1 MFSWEYA
8 VTGILAGEVIHLD
21 FCRVI
26 VYYRGF
32 FPEDSTVNSPPSL
45 LDTAALKK
53 KLNGRKFG
61 SKIFSFETID
71 STNNCARALAACWA
85 EEGTL
90 VLAEKQTAGKGRLG
104 RTWLANP
111 YENLTFS
118 LILRPALPPEALNLL
133 PLYAAV
139 AVAEAIEHE
148 SGLPVECKWPN
159 DLLIGGKKTAGI
171 LLEGSLK
178 EEGLDYVVL
187 GIGVNVNQMTFPDDI
202 SPRAT
207 SLKVQAGRDIDRVR
221 LLREILRTLEIHYTA
236 IMKKGFHNLLPLWL
250 SRTTMINREISVTQ
264 DGSVISGIVKGLSP
278 EGALILDAGG
288 TEKTLFAGD
297 VTIIGS

>member
-1 MFSWEYA
+1 
-8 VTGILAGEVIHLD
+8 
-21 FCRVI
+21 
-26 VYYRGF
+26 
-32 FPEDSTVNSPPSL
+32 VNSPAAL

-61 SKIFSFETID
+61 SKIYSFETID
-71 STNNCARALAACWA
+71 STNNCARALAGCWA

-90 VLAEKQTAGKGRLG
+90 VLAERQTAGKGRLG

-118 LILRPALPPEALNLL
+118 LILRPTLPPEALNLL

-148 SGLPVECKWPN
+148 SGLSVECKWPN

-178 EEGLDYVVL
+178 EEGLEYVVL
-187 GIGVNVNQMTFPDDI
+187 GIGVNVNQTTFPEDI

-207 SLKVQAGRDIDRVR
+207 SLKVQGGRDIDRIR

-264 DGSVISGIVKGLSP
+264 GGSVISGIVRGLSP
-278 EGALILDAGG
+278 EGALILDSGG
-288 TEKTLFAGD
+288 SEKTLFAGD
-297 VTIIGS
+297 VTILGS

>member
-1 MFSWEYA
+1 MKSTSHWQFVSR
-8 VTGILAGEVIHLD
+8 IFNLD
-21 FCRVI
+21 FGGLI
-26 VYYRGF
+26 GYHRGF
-32 FPEDSTVNSPPSL
+32 FLEDSTVNSSAAL
-45 LDTAALKK
+45 LDAAALKK

-61 SKIFSFETID
+61 SKVFAFETID
-71 STNNCARALAACWA
+71 STNSCARALAGCWA

-90 VLAEKQTAGKGRLG
+90 VFAERQTAGKGRLG

-118 LILRPALPPEALNLL
+118 LILRPTLPPEALNLL

-148 SGLPVECKWPN
+148 TGLSVECKWPN
-159 DLLIGGKKTAGI
+159 DLLIGGKKGAGI

-187 GIGVNVNQMTFPDDI
+187 GIGVNVNQTAFPDDI

-207 SLKVQAGRDIDRVR
+207 SLKMQAGREIDRVR
-221 LLREILRTLEIHYTA
+221 LLREILRMLEIHYTS

-250 SRTTMINREISVTQ
+250 SRTTMLNKEISVTQ
-264 DGSVISGIVKGLSP
+264 DGTVISGVVKGLSP
-278 EGALILDAGG
+278 EGALILNTGG
-288 TEKTLFAGD
+288 VEKTLFAGD
-297 VTIIGS
+297 VTILGS

>member
-1 MFSWEYA
+1 MSEES
-8 VTGILAGEVIHLD
+8 INLD
-21 FCRVI
+21 FCHSI
-26 VYYRGF
+26 GYHRGF
-32 FPEDSTVNSPPSL
+32 FPEESTVNSVSPL

-61 SKIFSFETID
+61 SKVFAFDTID
-71 STNNCARALAACWA
+71 STNNCARALAGCWA

-90 VLAEKQTAGKGRLG
+90 VFAEKQTEGRGRLG
-104 RTWLANP
+104 RSWLANP

-118 LILRPALPPEALNLL
+118 LVLRPTLPPEALNLL

-148 SGLPVECKWPN
+148 TGLSVECKWPN
-159 DLLIGGKKTAGI
+159 DLLIGGKKCAGI

-187 GIGVNVNQMTFPDDI
+187 GIGVNVNQISFPDDI
-202 SPRAT
+202 GPRAT
-207 SLKVQAGRDIDRVR
+207 SLKAQAGREIDRIL
-221 LLREILRTLEIHYTA
+221 LLREILRTLETRYTA

-250 SRTTMINREISVTQ
+250 SRTTMLNKEISVTQ
-264 DGSVISGIVKGLSP
+264 DGTVISGIVKGLSP

-297 VTIIGS
+297 VTILGS

>member
-1 MFSWEYA
+1 MSAES
-8 VTGILAGEVIHLD
+8 TNLD
-21 FCRVI
+21 FGRLI
-26 VYYRGF
+26 GYHRRF
-32 FPEDSTVNSPPSL
+32 FPENSTVNSTSPL

-61 SKIFSFETID
+61 SKVFAFDTID
-71 STNNCARALAACWA
+71 STNNCARALAGCWA

-90 VLAEKQTAGKGRLG
+90 VFAERQTEGKGRLG
-104 RTWLANP
+104 RSWLANP

-118 LILRPALPPEALNLL
+118 LVLRPKLPPAALNLL

-148 SGLPVECKWPN
+148 TGLSVECKWPN
-159 DLLIGGKKTAGI
+159 DLLISGKKSAGI

-187 GIGVNVNQMTFPDDI
+187 GIGVNVNQTSFPEDI
-202 SPRAT
+202 APRAT
-207 SLKVQAGRDIDRVR
+207 SLKAQAGRDIDRIM
-221 LLREILRTLEIHYTA
+221 LLREILGTLETRYTA

-250 SRTTMINREISVTQ
+250 SRTTMLNKEISVAQ
-264 DGSVISGIVKGLSP
+264 DGTVISGIVKGLSP

-288 TEKTLFAGD
+288 TEKILFAGD
-297 VTIIGS
+297 VTILGS

>member
-1 MFSWEYA
+1 MSA
-8 VTGILAGEVIHLD
+8 DCINLD
-21 FCRVI
+21 FCRLI
-26 VYYRGF
+26 GYHREF
-32 FPEDSTVNSPPSL
+32 FPEDSTVNSTSPP
-45 LDTAALKK
+45 LDTATLKK

-61 SKIFSFETID
+61 SKIYAFDTID
-71 STNNCARALAACWA
+71 STNNCARALAGCWA

-90 VLAEKQTAGKGRLG
+90 VFAERQTAGKGRLG
-104 RTWLANP
+104 RSWLANP

-118 LILRPALPPEALNLL
+118 LVLRPTLPPEALNLL

-148 SGLPVECKWPN
+148 TGLSVECKWPN
-159 DLLIGGKKTAGI
+159 DLLIGGKKSAGI

-187 GIGVNVNQMTFPDDI
+187 GIGVNVNQTLFPDDI
-202 SPRAT
+202 ARGAT
-207 SLKVQAGRDIDRVR
+207 SLKMEAGREIDRVL
-221 LLREILRTLEIHYTA
+221 LLREILKTLETRYTA

-250 SRTTMINREISVTQ
+250 SRTTMLNKEISVTQ
-264 DGSVISGIVKGLSP
+264 NGTVISGIVKGLSP

-297 VTIIGS
+297 VTILGS

>member
-1 MFSWEYA
+1 MSAES
-8 VTGILAGEVIHLD
+8 TNLD
-21 FCRVI
+21 FGPLIGYHR
-26 VYYRGF
+26 RF
-32 FPEDSTVNSPPSL
+32 FPEDSTVNSISPL

-53 KLNGRKFG
+53 NLNGRKFG
-61 SKIFSFETID
+61 SKVFAFDTID
-71 STNNCARALAACWA
+71 STNNCARALAGCWA

-90 VLAEKQTAGKGRLG
+90 VFAERQTAGKGRLG
-104 RTWLANP
+104 RSWLANP

-118 LILRPALPPEALNLL
+118 LVLRPTLPPAALNLL

-148 SGLPVECKWPN
+148 TGLSVECKWPN
-159 DLLIGGKKTAGI
+159 DLLIGGKKSAGI

-187 GIGVNVNQMTFPDDI
+187 GIGVNVNQTSFPDDI

-207 SLKVQAGRDIDRVR
+207 SLKAEAGRDIDRIL
-221 LLREILRTLEIHYTA
+221 LLREILKTLETRYTS
-236 IMKKGFHNLLPLWL
+236 IMKKGFHNLIPLWL
-250 SRTTMINREISVTQ
+250 SRTTMLNKEISVSQ
-264 DGSVISGIVKGLSP
+264 DGTVISGIVKGLSP

-297 VTIIGS
+297 VTILAS

>member
-1 MFSWEYA
+1 MSAES
-8 VTGILAGEVIHLD
+8 TNLD
-21 FCRVI
+21 FGPLIGYHR
-26 VYYRGF
+26 RF
-32 FPEDSTVNSPPSL
+32 FPEDSTVNSISPL

-61 SKIFSFETID
+61 SKVFAFDTID
-71 STNNCARALAACWA
+71 STNNCARALAGCWA

-90 VLAEKQTAGKGRLG
+90 VFAERQTAGKGRLG
-104 RTWLANP
+104 RSWLANP

-118 LILRPALPPEALNLL
+118 LVLRPTLPPEALNLL

-139 AVAEAIEHE
+139 AVAEAVEHE
-148 SGLPVECKWPN
+148 TGLSVECKWPN

-178 EEGLDYVVL
+178 EEGLEYVVL
-187 GIGVNVNQMTFPDDI
+187 GIGVNVNQTSFPDDI

-207 SLKVQAGRDIDRVR
+207 SLKAEAGRDIDRIL
-221 LLREILRTLEIHYTA
+221 LLREILKSLETHYAA
-236 IMKKGFHNLLPLWL
+236 IMKKGFRNLIPLWL
-250 SRTTMINREISVTQ
+250 SRTTMLNKEISVTQ
-264 DGSVISGIVKGLSP
+264 DGTVISGIVKGLSP

-297 VTIIGS
+297 VTILGS

>member
-1 MFSWEYA
+1 MS
-8 VTGILAGEVIHLD
+8 AGFINLD
-21 FCRVI
+21 FCRLNG
-26 VYYRGF
+26 YHRRF
-32 FPEDSTVNSPPSL
+32 FPEDSTVNSSSPF
-45 LDTAALKK
+45 LDTTALKK
-53 KLNGRKFG
+53 KLNGRRFG
-61 SKIFSFETID
+61 SKIFTFETID

-90 VLAEKQTAGKGRLG
+90 VFAERQTAGKGRLG
-104 RTWLANP
+104 RSWLANP

-148 SGLPVECKWPN
+148 TGLSVECKWPN
-159 DLLIGGKKTAGI
+159 DLLIGGKKSAGI

-187 GIGVNVNQMTFPDDI
+187 GIGVNVNQTSFPDDI
-202 SPRAT
+202 SSRAT
-207 SLKVQAGRDIDRVR
+207 SLKLQAGKEIDRIH
-221 LLREILRTLEIHYTA
+221 LLREILRTLEIHYSA
-236 IMKKGFHNLLPLWL
+236 IIKKGFHNILPLWL
-250 SRTTMINREISVTQ
+250 TRTTMINREISVTQ
-264 DGSVISGIVKGLSP
+264 DGTVISGVVKGLSP

-297 VTIIGS
+297 VTILGS

>member
-1 MFSWEYA
+1 
-8 VTGILAGEVIHLD
+8 
-21 FCRVI
+21 
-26 VYYRGF
+26 
-32 FPEDSTVNSPPSL
+32 VNSTSSL
-45 LDTAALKK
+45 LDTVALKK

-61 SKIFSFETID
+61 SKIFTFEKID
-71 STNNCARALAACWA
+71 STNNCARALAGCWA

-90 VLAEKQTAGKGRLG
+90 VLAEMQTAGKGRMG
-104 RTWLANP
+104 RSWQANP

-118 LILRPALPPEALNLL
+118 LILRPTLPPEALNLL

-148 SGLPVECKWPN
+148 TGLSVECKWPN
-159 DLLIGGKKTAGI
+159 DLLIGGRKSAGI

-187 GIGVNVNQMTFPDDI
+187 GIGVNVNQTTFPEDI
-202 SPRAT
+202 SASAT
-207 SLKVQAGRDIDRVR
+207 SLRVQAGKEIDRVR
-221 LLREILRTLEIHYTA
+221 LLREILKTLEIHYAA
-236 IMKKGFHNLLPLWL
+236 INKKGFHDLIPLWL
-250 SRTTMINREISVTQ
+250 SRTRMLNREISVTQ
-264 DGSVISGIVKGLSP
+264 DGTVLSGIVKGLSP

-297 VTIIGS
+297 VTILGS

>member
-1 MFSWEYA
+1 MSAES
-8 VTGILAGEVIHLD
+8 TNLD
-21 FCRVI
+21 FGTLIGYHR
-26 VYYRGF
+26 RF
-32 FPEDSTVNSPPSL
+32 FPEDSTVNSISPL

-61 SKIFSFETID
+61 SKVFAFDTID
-71 STNNCARALAACWA
+71 STNNCARALAGCWA

-90 VLAEKQTAGKGRLG
+90 VFAERQTAGKGRLG
-104 RTWLANP
+104 RSWIANP

-118 LILRPALPPEALNLL
+118 LVLRPTLPPEALNLL

-139 AVAEAIEHE
+139 AVAEAVEHE
-148 SGLPVECKWPN
+148 TGLSIECKWPN

-178 EEGLDYVVL
+178 EEGLEYVVL
-187 GIGVNVNQMTFPDDI
+187 GIGVNVNQTSFPDDI

-207 SLKVQAGRDIDRVR
+207 SLKAEAGRDIDRIL
-221 LLREILRTLEIHYTA
+221 LLREILKSLETHYTA
-236 IMKKGFHNLLPLWL
+236 IMKKGFRNLIPLWL
-250 SRTTMINREISVTQ
+250 SRTTMLNKEISVTQ
-264 DGSVISGIVKGLSP
+264 DGTVISGIVKGLSP

-297 VTIIGS
+297 VTILGS

>member
-1 MFSWEYA
+1 
-8 VTGILAGEVIHLD
+8 
-21 FCRVI
+21 
-26 VYYRGF
+26 
-32 FPEDSTVNSPPSL
+32 VNSPASL

-61 SKIFSFETID
+61 SKIYSFETID
-71 STNNCARALAACWA
+71 STNNCARALAGCWA

-90 VLAEKQTAGKGRLG
+90 VLAERQTAGRGRLG

-118 LILRPALPPEALNLL
+118 IILRPTLPPEALNLL

-148 SGLPVECKWPN
+148 SGLSVECKWPN

-187 GIGVNVNQMTFPDDI
+187 GIGVNVNQTTFPEDI

-207 SLKVQAGRDIDRVR
+207 SLKVQGGRDIDRIR
-221 LLREILRTLEIHYTA
+221 LLREILRTLEIHYAA

-250 SRTTMINREISVTQ
+250 SRTTMINKEISVTQ
-264 DGSVISGIVKGLSP
+264 DGAVISGIVRGLSP

-297 VTIIGS
+297 VTILGS

>member
-1 MFSWEYA
+1 MSAES
-8 VTGILAGEVIHLD
+8 TNLD
-21 FCRVI
+21 FGRLI
-26 VYYRGF
+26 GYHRRF
-32 FPEDSTVNSPPSL
+32 FPENSTVNSTSPL

-61 SKIFSFETID
+61 SKVFAFDTID
-71 STNNCARALAACWA
+71 STNNCARALAGCWA

-90 VLAEKQTAGKGRLG
+90 VLAEKQTDGKGRLG
-104 RTWLANP
+104 RSWLANP

-118 LILRPALPPEALNLL
+118 LVLRPTLPASALNLL

-148 SGLPVECKWPN
+148 TGLSVECKWPN
-159 DLLIGGKKTAGI
+159 DLLVGGKKSAGI

-178 EEGLDYVVL
+178 DDGLDYVVL
-187 GIGVNVNQMTFPDDI
+187 GIGVNVNQTSFPDDI
-202 SPRAT
+202 APRAT
-207 SLKVQAGRDIDRVR
+207 SLKAQAGREIDRIL
-221 LLREILRTLEIHYTA
+221 LLREILKTLETRYA
-236 IMKKGFHNLLPLWL
+236 DIMKKGFHNLLPLWL
-250 SRTTMINREISVTQ
+250 SRTTMINKEISVTQ
-264 DGSVISGIVKGLSP
+264 DGTVISGIVKGLSP

-297 VTIIGS
+297 VTILGS

>member
-1 MFSWEYA
+1 MAAEY
-8 VTGILAGEVIHLD
+8 INLD
-21 FCRVI
+21 FCGVI
-26 VYYRGF
+26 GYHRRF
-32 FPEDSTVNSPPSL
+32 FPEDSTVNSFSPL

-61 SKIFSFETID
+61 SKIFTFETID
-71 STNNCARALAACWA
+71 STNNCARALAGCWA

-90 VLAEKQTAGKGRLG
+90 VYAERQTAGKGRLG
-104 RTWLANP
+104 RSWLANP

-118 LILRPALPPEALNLL
+118 LILRPILPPEALNLL

-148 SGLPVECKWPN
+148 TGLSVECKWPN
-159 DLLIGGKKTAGI
+159 DLLIGGKKSAGI

-178 EEGLDYVVL
+178 EDGLDYVVL
-187 GIGVNVNQMTFPDDI
+187 GIGVNVNQTSFPDDI
-202 SPRAT
+202 APRAT
-207 SLKVQAGRDIDRVR
+207 SLKVQAGRDIDRIL
-221 LLREILRTLEIHYTA
+221 LLRQILKTLESHYTA

-250 SRTTMINREISVTQ
+250 SRTTMVNKEISVTQ
-264 DGSVISGIVKGLSP
+264 DGTVISGIVKGLSP

-297 VTIIGS
+297 VTILGS

>member
-1 MFSWEYA
+1 M
-8 VTGILAGEVIHLD
+8 
-21 FCRVI
+21 
-26 VYYRGF
+26 
-32 FPEDSTVNSPPSL
+32 NSISPL

-53 KLNGRKFG
+53 NLNGRKFG
-61 SKIFSFETID
+61 SKVFAFDTID
-71 STNNCARALAACWA
+71 STNNCARALAGCWA

-90 VLAEKQTAGKGRLG
+90 VFAERQTAGKGRLG
-104 RTWLANP
+104 RSWLANP

-118 LILRPALPPEALNLL
+118 LVLRPTLPPVALNLL

-148 SGLPVECKWPN
+148 TGLSVECKWPTG
-159 DLLIGGKKTAGI
+159 LLIGGKKSAGI

-187 GIGVNVNQMTFPDDI
+187 GIGVNVNQTSFPDDI

-207 SLKVQAGRDIDRVR
+207 SLKAEAGRDIDRIL
-221 LLREILRTLEIHYTA
+221 LLREILKTLETRYTS
-236 IMKKGFHNLLPLWL
+236 IMKKGFHNLIPLWL
-250 SRTTMINREISVTQ
+250 SRTTMLNKEISVSQ
-264 DGSVISGIVKGLSP
+264 DGTVISGIVKGLSP

-297 VTIIGS
+297 VTILAS

>member
-1 MFSWEYA
+1 MAVEY
-8 VTGILAGEVIHLD
+8 IYLD
-21 FCRVI
+21 FCGVI
-26 VYYRGF
+26 GYHRRF
-32 FPEDSTVNSPPSL
+32 FPEDSTVNSFSPL

-61 SKIFSFETID
+61 SKIFTFETID
-71 STNNCARALAACWA
+71 STNNCARALAGCWA

-90 VLAEKQTAGKGRLG
+90 VYAERQTAGKGRLG
-104 RTWLANP
+104 RSWLANP

-118 LILRPALPPEALNLL
+118 LILRPILPPEALNLL

-148 SGLPVECKWPN
+148 TGLSVECKWPN
-159 DLLIGGKKTAGI
+159 DLLIGGKKSAGI

-178 EEGLDYVVL
+178 EDGLDYVVL
-187 GIGVNVNQMTFPDDI
+187 GIGVNVNQTSFPDDI
-202 SPRAT
+202 APRAT
-207 SLKVQAGRDIDRVR
+207 SLKVQAGRDIDRIL
-221 LLREILRTLEIHYTA
+221 LLRQILKTLENHYTA

-250 SRTTMINREISVTQ
+250 SRTTMVNKEISVTQ
-264 DGSVISGIVKGLSP
+264 DGTVISGIVKGLSP

-297 VTIIGS
+297 VTILGS

>member
-1 MFSWEYA
+1 MADWLSS
-8 VTGILAGEVIHLD
+8 EVLPG
-21 FCRVI
+21 R
-26 VYYRGF
+26 
-32 FPEDSTVNSPPSL
+32 PTVNSLSPL

-53 KLNGRKFG
+53 KLNGRKNG
-61 SKIFSFETID
+61 SKVFAFDTID
-71 STNNCARALAACWA
+71 STNNCARALAGCWA

-90 VLAEKQTAGKGRLG
+90 VFAERQTAGKGRLG
-104 RTWLANP
+104 RSWLANP

-118 LILRPALPPEALNLL
+118 LVLRPTLPPEALNLL

-139 AVAEAIEHE
+139 AVAEAVEHE
-148 SGLPVECKWPN
+148 TGLSIECKWPN

-178 EEGLDYVVL
+178 EEGLEYVVL
-187 GIGVNVNQMTFPDDI
+187 GIGVNVNQTSFPDDI

-207 SLKVQAGRDIDRVR
+207 SLKAEAGRDIDRIL
-221 LLREILRTLEIHYTA
+221 LLREILKSLETHYTA
-236 IMKKGFHNLLPLWL
+236 IMKKGFRNLIPLWL
-250 SRTTMINREISVTQ
+250 SRTTMLNKEISVTQ
-264 DGSVISGIVKGLSP
+264 DGTVISGIVKGLSP

-297 VTIIGS
+297 VTILGS

>member
-1 MFSWEYA
+1 MSA
-8 VTGILAGEVIHLD
+8 DHINLD
-21 FCRVI
+21 FCRLI
-26 VYYRGF
+26 GYHRGF
-32 FPEDSTVNSPPSL
+32 FPEDSTVNSSSSL

-61 SKIFSFETID
+61 SKIFTFETID
-71 STNNCARALAACWA
+71 STNTCARALAGCWA

-90 VLAEKQTAGKGRLG
+90 VFAERQTAGKGRLG
-104 RTWLANP
+104 RSWIANP

-118 LILRPALPPEALNLL
+118 LILRPTLPPEALNLL

-148 SGLPVECKWPN
+148 TGLSVECKWPN
-159 DLLIGGKKTAGI
+159 DILIGGKKSAGI

-187 GIGVNVNQMTFPDDI
+187 GIGINVNQTSFPDDI
-202 SPRAT
+202 APRAT
-207 SLKVQAGRDIDRVR
+207 SLKVQAGRDIDRIL
-221 LLREILRTLEIHYTA
+221 LLRQILRTLEIHYTA
-236 IMKKGFHNLLPLWL
+236 IMKKGFQNLIPLWL
-250 SRTTMINREISVTQ
+250 SRTTMLNKEISVAH
-264 DGSVISGIVKGLSP
+264 DGTVLSGIVKGLSP

-297 VTIIGS
+297 VTILGS

>member
-1 MFSWEYA
+1 MAAEY
-8 VTGILAGEVIHLD
+8 INLD
-21 FCRVI
+21 FCGVI
-26 VYYRGF
+26 GYHRRF
-32 FPEDSTVNSPPSL
+32 FPEDSTVNSFSPL

-61 SKIFSFETID
+61 SKIFTFETID
-71 STNNCARALAACWA
+71 STNNCARALAGCWA

-90 VLAEKQTAGKGRLG
+90 VYAERQTAGKGRLG
-104 RTWLANP
+104 RSWLANP

-118 LILRPALPPEALNLL
+118 LILRPILPPEALNLL

-148 SGLPVECKWPN
+148 TGLSVECKWPN
-159 DLLIGGKKTAGI
+159 DLLIGGKKSAGI

-178 EEGLDYVVL
+178 EAGLDYVVL
-187 GIGVNVNQMTFPDDI
+187 GIGVNVNQTSFPDDI
-202 SPRAT
+202 APRAT
-207 SLKVQAGRDIDRVR
+207 SLKIQAGREVDRIL
-221 LLREILRTLEIHYTA
+221 LLRQILKTLETHYTA

-250 SRTTMINREISVTQ
+250 SRTTMVNKEISVTQ
-264 DGSVISGIVKGLSP
+264 DGTVISGIVKGLSP

-297 VTIIGS
+297 VTILGS